1 MSGTPSL
8 VRRLLYSMPL
18 VALLAFSGCSHGHPV
33 VVEEA
38 HASSILPDLVE
49 GKTTKE
55 DVLFMLGIPSAMFE
69 GERIFSYRMIAGE
82 DDKLVVVPREIS
94 HDDVR
99 LSTWKN
105 AEYSLVLSFNDRH
118 ILQRKGLVRVR

>member
-1 MSGTPSL
+1 
-8 VRRLLYSMPL
+8 
-18 VALLAFSGCSHGHPV
+18 
-33 VVEEA
+33 
-38 HASSILPDLVE
+38 
-49 GKTTKE
+49 
-55 DVLFMLGIPSAMFE
+55 MLGIPSVMFE